1 MLKRMFLCLALAL
14 SIGPIWAE
22 SDYSKNAHYL
32 ALGDSLAFGFNP
44 LVQPPNLSKYIG
56 YPKIIAGVL
65 RLQLTN
71 ASCPGETTSTFIG
84 TSTVFY
90 PGFDCVAMRD
100 DNQLFVPYNGA
111 PNQLDYAV
119 DFLHATPG
127 AKLITIDIGLN
138 DVGILQAN
146 CTAQFPGNASAILTC
161 EQNGLPGT
169 LALVAQNLATIFS
182 DLRATGYK
190 GTIVAVDA
198 FSFNYSDPV
207 ESAAISAFNS
217 VTEQA
222 AGPFD
227 VTVADIYPIFQQ
239 IAAPFGGDTC
249 AAGVLVKLSDGT
261 CDTHP
266 NLVGQG
272 IVAFAVLQ
280 VLKRQEAK

>member
-1 MLKRMFLCLALAL
+1 VLKRMFVCFALCL
-14 SIGPIWAE
+14 SIRPIWAE
-22 SDYSKNAHYL
+22 NDHGKNANYL

-44 LVQPPNLSKYIG
+44 LVQPPDLSKYIG

-65 RLQLTN
+65 GLQLTN

-100 DNQLFVPYNGA
+100 DNQLFVAYDGA

-119 DFLHATPG
+119 AFLRATPG
-127 AKLITIDIGLN
+127 TKLVTIDIGLN

-146 CTAQFPGNASAILTC
+146 CTTQFSGNAQAILTC

-169 LALVAQNLATIFS
+169 LALVGQNLSTIFS

-198 FSFNYSDPV
+198 FSFNYSDLV

-222 AGPFD
+222 ASPFD
-227 VTVADIYPIFQQ
+227 VTVADIYPIFEH
-239 IAAPFGGDTC
+239 ITAPFGGDTC
-249 AAGVLVKLSDGT
+249 AAGLLVKLSDGT

-272 IVAFAVLQ
+272 IVAFTVLQ
-280 VLKRQEAK
+280 VLERQDLK